1 MGYFTGTANNSS
13 DIIAGIVA
21 ACLGDG
27 WTQSGS
33 ILSKDG
39 CHVRLTA
46 PNANQVRV
54 EGAND
59 AGFTDVCPWS
69 GYSGINVWPVSYRI
83 WTNSDPCACFVHIRQ
98 ADQVTYQHIMFG
110 EIENKVGTWTGGNF
124 FSASRTVANAAN
136 YTAVGIFS
144 GYYGQYTNIG
154 ISGGPFIGG
163 DASYTWQPSADG
175 IHCELPDR
183 LFPAQKWA
191 NSAVN
196 TGSTGYDCVM
206 WPMAQTPLNWY
217 QPNLWNGQVILL
229 QPHLYITRPGGRQCK
244 IGTLPHIRALRITNY
259 EPYDIITLGE
269 EQWMVAPWTRKDTVH
284 VDGSAGLGQEHSGT
298 HGFAVRY
305 TP

>member
-1 MGYFTGTANNSS
+1 MGYATGTANNSS

-21 ACLGDG
+21 ACVADG
-27 WTQSGS
+27 WTHSSG

-39 CHVRLTA
+39 CHTKLTA
-46 PNANQVRV
+46 PNANQVKV

-59 AGFTDVCPWS
+59 AGFTDVCAWAAYA
-69 GYSGINVWPVSYRI
+69 GTNVWPVSYRI
-83 WTNSDPCACFVHIRQ
+83 WTNSDPCACFVHIRT

-124 FSASRTVANAAN
+124 FSAARTAANAAV
-136 YTAVGIFS
+136 YGQAGVYS
-144 GYYGQYTNIG
+144 GFYGQYCNLG
-154 ISGGPFIGG
+154 LAGGPFIGC
-163 DASYTWQPSADG
+163 DASYTFLPSADG

-183 LFPAQKWA
+183 TQMGQKWA
-191 NSAVN
+191 DSAVN
-196 TGSTGYDCVM
+196 SSGLDHVM
-206 WPMAQTPLNWY
+206 WPAYQTPINWW
-217 QPNLWNGQVILL
+217 QPNTWNGQVILL
-229 QPHLYITRPGGRQCK
+229 QPHLFITRPGGRTCK

-269 EQWMVAPWTRKDTVH
+269 EQWMVAPWTKKNTVQI
-284 VDGSAGLGQEHSGT
+284 DGSGGLGYLHSGT